1 MRITKHQLDPSLDQL
16 IMVSTKTTSKDYAGG
31 LLYALHKSSDSFYDD
46 FAKRAQEILGIKL
59 DDAQLVRLRR
69 EIYTINLW
77 IISKVLGTDKKALDE
92 LHQIYLSPH
101 SNCSFLAHL
110 DDGACYGSFVP
121 HTNQEEIGQ
130 WIKLKDTGKLKEVF
144 RQDNQELNE
153 RYRKYF
159 KEWDD
164 NSSMQNVLALTMLEY
179 MLNNGQPDKSL
190 LDFRLSIIINL
201 HISLTMK
208 AILDVRRDYEI
219 SD

>member
-1 MRITKHQLDPSLDQL
+1 
-16 IMVSTKTTSKDYAGG
+16 MVSTKTTSKDYAGG

-179 MLNNGQPDKSL
+179 MLNKGQPDKSL

-208 AILDVRRDYEI
+208 AILDVRGDYEI
-219 SD
+219 ID